1 MEVIKKRVNK
11 FGTRSVKQISPKL
24 LTLISPKMFTLISP
38 RTIRINPEL
47 KEARIIIEAPVLDE
61 TISNIARQLT
71 QADRSL
77 LCGQKDGVVRI
88 LKEEELIRLYAQ
100 DKKVYA
106 QSAIGLY
113 VLKKPLYELEEQLD
127 PTHFVRISSSE
138 IINLNK
144 VRNFDLSLSGT
155 ICVRLEPDITTYVS
169 RRFVPKIRKKLG
181 L

>member
-1 MEVIKKRVNK
+1 MKTE
-11 FGTRSVKQISPKL
+11 
-24 LTLISPKMFTLISP
+24 
-38 RTIRINPEL
+38 IRINPEL

-88 LKEEELIRLYAQ
+88 FKEEELIRLYAQ